1 MQATRSTRCVS
12 GNSSRKLPWVRC
24 RVASAR
30 AAALRDD
37 AGLRAVWAETVQRE
51 GTRALFK
58 GMSSPLLSS
67 SVCNALCFHTYAAT
81 GRFLSGSDAGPRTY
95 MQTFAA
101 GCTAGAATTV
111 LVTPIEVLK
120 IRLQVQRGRAQGPLA
135 LAASILQTEGL
146 RGLFRGTGVTLL
158 RDTPSTG
165 LYYAVYE
172 ASRNAAGGRGAGTDL
187 ATLLAGALA
196 GVCSWLSI
204 YPLDVIKSRM
214 QASPGRYASMLDCA
228 RRSLREEGPA
238 VFSRGL
244 PACLL
249 RAALVNAAIFGGYEA
264 ALELLQAL

>member
-1 MQATRSTRCVS
+1 
-12 GNSSRKLPWVRC
+12 
-24 RVASAR
+24 
-30 AAALRDD
+30 
-37 AGLRAVWAETVQRE
+37 VQRE
-51 GTRALFK
+51 GSRALFK

-81 GRFLSGSDAGPRTY
+81 GRFLSGSDAGPRSYTH
-95 MQTFAA
+95 TFAA

-135 LAASILQTEGL
+135 LAASIVSQEGL

-172 ASRNAAGGRGAGTDL
+172 VASRNAAGGRGAGTDA

-204 YPLDVIKSRM
+204 YPVDVLKSRM
-214 QASPGRYASMLDCA
+214 QASPGSYSSMLDCA
-228 RRSLREEGPA
+228 RRSFCEEGPA